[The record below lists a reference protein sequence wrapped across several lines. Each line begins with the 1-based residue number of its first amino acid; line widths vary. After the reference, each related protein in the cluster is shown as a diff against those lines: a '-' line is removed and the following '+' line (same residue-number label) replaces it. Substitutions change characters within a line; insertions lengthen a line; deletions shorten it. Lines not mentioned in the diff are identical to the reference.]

1 MWYDVSCYILLIWG
15 EKFWA
20 NVDSSHMPARKV
32 GELEVE
38 VVSEVVIALVLKVE
52 RFHVD
57 VGDTCSPNYSSLS

>member
-38 VVSEVVIALVLKVE
+38 VVREVVIACVLKVE

-57 VGDTCSPNYSSLS
+57 AGDSPN